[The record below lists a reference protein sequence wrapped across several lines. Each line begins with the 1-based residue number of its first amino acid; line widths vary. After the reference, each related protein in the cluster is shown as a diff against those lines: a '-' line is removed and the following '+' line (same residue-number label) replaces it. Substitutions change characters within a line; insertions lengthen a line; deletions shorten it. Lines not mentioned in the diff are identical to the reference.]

1 MLASKCTL
9 NPTHPGRL
17 ASATPPLKMEG
28 NCFSEKQRVF
38 VILPKER
45 PWRISADRNT
55 FGGYPISAGGTPFW
69 KRISQQPIDLVHALC
84 HGFYFG
90 KKEQK
95 PAASLL
101 VPPHFCRV
109 GNAMQW
115 RIFARF
121 EREPNPRLA
130 SATPPLKMDTRISAD
145 RHTFGGYPISSA
157 RNAHGGFLPRERHLV
172 DFAIRFR
179 YSISLFDFAIRFR
192 YSLYSLFAIRFL
204 PIGTPLVDFCR

>member
-55 FGGYPISAGGTPFW
+55 FGGYPISADRHALLEGFLSQQRNATLTW
-69 KRISQQPIDLVHALC
+69 ISQPCREPLPIAI
-84 HGFYFG
+84 GTSFYCFG

-95 PAASLL
+95 PAASLNSSRRSSFGAKAGL
-101 VPPHFCRV
+101 GQYWRNEP
-109 GNAMQW
+109 MQ
-115 RIFARF
+115 
-121 EREPNPRLA
+121 
-130 SATPPLKMDTRISAD
+130 
-145 RHTFGGYPISSA
+145 
-157 RNAHGGFLPRERHLV
+157 
-172 DFAIRFR
+172 
-179 YSISLFDFAIRFR
+179 
-192 YSLYSLFAIRFL
+192 
-204 PIGTPLVDFCR
+204 